1 MSQSYR
7 ARLID
12 GTLRDLLAAVPAVML
27 VGPRAVGKTTTAVR
41 HAGSIV
47 RLDRDAEAIPFRAD
61 PDAALEGLPEPVL
74 LDEWQIV
81 PEVLGAVKRA
91 IDADARPGRFLI
103 TGSVRSDV
111 DSRSW
116 PGTGRLV
123 RLKMYGLAMREQLE
137 RIAQE
142 SFIERAAAGQELVP
156 ADPTPDVR
164 GYVELALRGGF
175 PELALAIPQ
184 TARRIWLESYVEH
197 LLTRDVED
205 VGTHRD
211 AGRLRRYLEAYA
223 INTAGIVEEATLCQ
237 AAGIS
242 RPTAVAYER
251 LLQDLM
257 VVDAV
262 AAWTTN
268 RLKRL
273 VLAPKRFMVEP
284 AIVGAVLGID
294 APDVMRDGLI
304 LGRLLETFVASQLRP
319 ELTLAGTRPRLFHVR
334 QQQGRFEIDLL
345 AEVGARRV
353 IAIEVK
359 ASAAPSMDDAKHVI
373 RLRDELGDSFVRGI
387 VLHTGPRAYR
397 LSDRVVAAPISTLW
411 TGG

>member
-1 MSQSYR
+1 
-7 ARLID
+7 
-12 GTLRDLLAAVPAVML
+12 
-27 VGPRAVGKTTTAVR
+27 
-41 HAGSIV
+41 
-47 RLDRDAEAIPFRAD
+47 
-61 PDAALEGLPEPVL
+61 
-74 LDEWQIV
+74 
-81 PEVLGAVKRA
+81 
-91 IDADARPGRFLI
+91 
-103 TGSVRSDV
+103 
-111 DSRSW
+111 
-116 PGTGRLV
+116 
-123 RLKMYGLAMREQLE
+123 
-137 RIAQE
+137 
-142 SFIERAAAGQELVP
+142 
-156 ADPTPDVR
+156 
-164 GYVELALRGGF
+164 
-175 PELALAIPQ
+175 
-184 TARRIWLESYVEH
+184 
-197 LLTRDVED
+197 
-205 VGTHRD
+205 
-211 AGRLRRYLEAYA
+211 
-223 INTAGIVEEATLCQ
+223 
-237 AAGIS
+237 
-242 RPTAVAYER
+242 VAYER